1 MGSQPTA
8 SSSDSQ
14 VVDATGSIDATD
26 FIDVAD
32 FIDVTGFIDVTDFI
46 DVADFIDVIDFID
59 LATAVGFLNTAAAI
73 VPVKLKALM
82 ATRLITQGQVSLSK

>member
-26 FIDVAD
+26 FIDV
-32 FIDVTGFIDVTDFI
+32 TGFIDVTDFI
-46 DVADFIDVIDFID
+46 DVADFIDVTDFID

-82 ATRLITQGQVSLSK
+82 ATRSITQGQVSLSK

>member
-32 FIDVTGFIDVTDFI
+32 FIDVTGFIVND
-46 DVADFIDVIDFID
+46 
-59 LATAVGFLNTAAAI
+59 G
-73 VPVKLKALM
+73 
-82 ATRLITQGQVSLSK
+82 